1 MSVMILTSV
10 IAHALA
16 YACILLIILF
26 RCIGVIHRPQFC
38 FWFVALYK
46 FVFECLK
53 GVVEAMP
60 AYESMPQLQ
69 VADSLLQATDTVIF
83 LVVVGVMG
91 RGYLPRNFIK
101 ITFFLYQLNL
111 ALIPFSYMAYRLTL
125 PYAEDSWQNALVT
138 IGMNLIS
145 VAEVALISRLLSGWL
160 DRLLQRISDTLCL
173 IFLVLASVIYMVKEV
188 LFLVRS
194 TSDAGDALASPL
206 QEFLL
211 YNLDGMLLLLLA
223 LIVVLLFSY
232 TVQTHRQHRIHR
244 LENRIMLDYYTNVS
258 DLYQG
263 VRQLKHDI
271 SNHLAA
277 GGGQDRYRDDMEEIC
292 DRIEARV
299 ARQTAWQR
307 IDVE

>member
-1 MSVMILTSV
+1 M
-10 IAHALA
+10 
-16 YACILLIILF
+16 
-26 RCIGVIHRPQFC
+26 
-38 FWFVALYK
+38 
-46 FVFECLK
+46 
-53 GVVEAMP
+53 
-60 AYESMPQLQ
+60 
-69 VADSLLQATDTVIF
+69 
-83 LVVVGVMG
+83 
-91 RGYLPRNFIK
+91 
-101 ITFFLYQLNL
+101 
-111 ALIPFSYMAYRLTL
+111 
-125 PYAEDSWQNALVT
+125 
-138 IGMNLIS
+138 
-145 VAEVALISRLLSGWL
+145 
-160 DRLLQRISDTLCL
+160 
-173 IFLVLASVIYMVKEV
+173 
-188 LFLVRS
+188 
-194 TSDAGDALASPL
+194 